1 MRTFAEVAKMI
12 LSLLKKAV
20 PVPKIEAL
28 DSFLFVGPHPDDIE
42 VACGGT
48 VAKLASSGKKIT
60 F

>member
-1 MRTFAEVAKMI
+1 M
-12 LSLLKKAV
+12 
-20 PVPKIEAL
+20 PKIEAL